1 MIAKNDEAKRS
12 QIWRIVMTVSSVLI
26 IVGVILLL
34 MKLFTTNP
42 LEGEWADEDGSF
54 DMSISKDGT
63 MVFSLSDAEEAAG
76 MNVAMKYT
84 LNKDEKT
91 ITISPDEAGYKKLA
105 DKTGG
110 QYTEEEIRQAL
121 SSVITTFDYSVDRE
135 QLTLTER
142 EYGEQLVL
150 IKE

>member
-91 ITISPDEAGYKKLA
+91 ITIMADESGFQKLA
-105 DKTGG
+105 EQSQG
-110 QYTEEEIRQAL
+110 QYTEEEIRNAL
-121 SSVITTFDYSVDRE
+121 KSVVTTFDYSVDQE
-135 QLTLTER
+135 YLTLTER

-150 IKE
+150 VRE

>member
-1 MIAKNDEAKRS
+1 
-12 QIWRIVMTVSSVLI
+12 MTVSSVLI

-76 MNVAMKYT
+76 MNVDMKYT

-91 ITISPDEAGYKKLA
+91 ITIMADESGFQKLA
-105 DKTGG
+105 EQSQG
-110 QYTEEEIRQAL
+110 QYTEEEIRNAL
-121 SSVITTFDYSVDRE
+121 KSVVTTFDYSVDQER
-135 QLTLTER
+135 LTLTER

-150 IKE
+150 VKE

>member
-1 MIAKNDEAKRS
+1 
-12 QIWRIVMTVSSVLI
+12 MTVSSVLI

-91 ITISPDEAGYKKLA
+91 ITIMADESGFQKLA
-105 DKTGG
+105 DQPFGKVFYRLKDELSGEELSALLLAVERVGTSEGG
-110 QYTEEEIRQAL
+110 RQ
-121 SSVITTFDYSVDRE
+121 
-135 QLTLTER
+135 
-142 EYGEQLVL
+142 
-150 IKE
+150 

>member
-1 MIAKNDEAKRS
+1 MCGIAGWIDYDGCARDD
-12 QIWRIVMTVSSVLI
+12 QAAAARMARA
-26 IVGVILLL
+26 
-34 MKLFTTNP
+34 
-42 LEGEWADEDGSF
+42 LEPRGPDAGGEWADEDGSF

-91 ITISPDEAGYKKLA
+91 ITIMADESGFQKLA
-105 DKTGG
+105 EQSQR
-110 QYTEEEIRQAL
+110 QYTEEEIRNAL
-121 SSVITTFDYSVDRE
+121 KSVVTTFDYSVDQER
-135 QLTLTER
+135 LTLTER

-150 IKE
+150 VKE

>member
-12 QIWRIVMTVSSVLI
+12 KIWRIVMAGSTILI
-26 IVGVILLL
+26 IVGAILLL
-34 MKLFTTNP
+34 TKLFTTNP
-42 LEGEWADEDGSF
+42 LEGDWADEDGSF
-54 DMSISKDGT
+54 NMSVMKNGSI
-63 MVFSLSDAEEAAG
+63 VFSIPEAEEASG
-76 MNVAMKYT
+76 VDVDMKYT
-84 LNKDEKT
+84 LNKEEKT
-91 ITISPDEAGYKKLA
+91 ITIMADESGFQEVA
-105 DKTGG
+105 DRSDG

-121 SSVITTFDYSVDRE
+121 SSVITTFDYSVDQE